1 MQIYFIKKKKR
12 EKKKKAKLGI
22 SGSDIYRWLLIKF
35 YLLQVLLTLEI
46 GKSNQNLKWY
56 VDNNLNIFKIAKKFQ
71 E

>member
-1 MQIYFIKKKKR
+1 MQIYFIKKKKER
-12 EKKKKAKLGI
+12 RKKKAKLGI

-56 VDNNLNIFKIAKKFQ
+56 IDNNLNIFKIAKKFQ